1 MHQFVVEQSGFE
13 SARLLSSTVSR
24 GDHTALFHV
33 EGWPPEPYEAELA
46 AVETVD
52 EYALSRQSGRSFA
65 VYVREELAAHDR
77 AVVESFGKRGL
88 ATLYPV
94 VYDADGSMRIT
105 LVGPSATLQS
115 AIDELPESV
124 SADVRNVG
132 AYGAR
137 RVGGTSE
144 LTDRQTE
151 AVVAAVECGYYEDP
165 RRGSVEEVADELGC
179 APGTAAEH
187 LRRAERTVMRSRV
200 ARRVE

>member
-1 MHQFVVEQSGFE
+1 MHQFVVEREGYDA
-13 SARLLSSTVSR
+13 ARLLSSAVTDGV
-24 GDHTALFHV
+24 HTALFHV
-33 EGWPPEPYEAELA
+33 EGWPPDPYEAELN
-46 AVETVD
+46 AVETVH
-52 EYALSRQSGRSFA
+52 EYALSRQSDRSFA

-94 VYDADGSMRIT
+94 VYDADGTMRIT

-115 AIDELPESV
+115 AIDELPDGI

-132 AYGAR
+132 AYDRR
-137 RVGGTSE
+137 RVGGGSE
-144 LTDRQTE
+144 LTDRQVE
-151 AVVAAVECGYYEDP
+151 AVVAAVECGYYDDP
-165 RRGSVEEVADELGC
+165 RRGSVADVADELGC